1 MAENDRP
8 PETGTGAP
16 PGRARGYFHL
26 LFTYFFRLFALN
38 LLMLL
43 CFLPAV
49 TVPAAV
55 TGASRA
61 ICSLIRGN
69 PSYFWEEFW
78 AEFRDRF
85 LGKLGVFALLTLLP
99 VSLSLWAR
107 LLGGD
112 AGLAEAVFL
121 SAGALS
127 ALLQCYFF
135 TLVSVVEL
143 PLRVCLKNAAL
154 LLVLEWRDTLLLF
167 LTLAALVF
175 LGYNLYPYTLA
186 PLAVILVSGTAL
198 FVCGRCMG
206 VFERRRLLL
215 DKKNENKTGEAQS

>member
-1 MAENDRP
+1 MA
-8 PETGTGAP
+8 GS
-16 PGRARGYFHL
+16 GRYFHL

-43 CFLPAV
+43 CFFPVV

-61 ICSLIRGN
+61 LCSLIRGN

-85 LGKLGVFALLTLLP
+85 FGKLGIWAALTLLP
-99 VSLSLWAR
+99 VSLSLWVR
-107 LLGGD
+107 LLGGG
-112 AGLAEAVFL
+112 AGLAEAVL
-121 SAGALS
+121 LGAGTLF

-135 TLVSVVEL
+135 TLVSIVEL

-154 LLVLEWRDTLLLF
+154 LLVLEWRDTLFMF
-167 LTLAALVF
+167 LILAAAAF
-175 LGYNLYPYTLA
+175 LGYNLYPYSLA

-198 FVCGRCMG
+198 FVCGRCLG

-215 DKKNENKTGEAQS
+215 DKKDEDETGEAR

>member
-8 PETGTGAP
+8 PETETGAP
-16 PGRARGYFHL
+16 PGGGRYFYL

-43 CFLPAV
+43 CFLPVV

-61 ICSLIRGN
+61 LCSLIRGN
-69 PSYFWEEFW
+69 PSYFWEEFRM
-78 AEFRDRF
+78 EFRDRF
-85 LGKLGVFALLTLLP
+85 FGKLGVWALLTLLP
-99 VSLSLWAR
+99 VSLSLWVR
-107 LLGGD
+107 LLGGG

-121 SAGALS
+121 GAGTLF

-135 TLVSVVEL
+135 TLVSIVEL
-143 PLRVCLKNAAL
+143 PLWVCLKNAAL
-154 LLVLEWRDTLLLF
+154 LLVLEWRNTLF
-167 LTLAALVF
+167 LFFTLAALAF

-215 DKKNENKTGEAQS
+215 DKKDETRPGEAPP